1 MPQTVPFE
9 MEDGT
14 KIYVEVEDSAGGM
27 QRVGRGGGDEE
38 KTAGKFQEAI
48 NQVRPAAEA
57 VLNSLR
63 EMNTPD
69 EIGMEFGIKFSA
81 KFGTAILAS
90 VDGETTF
97 KVSLKWT
104 NPKKEG

>member
-1 MPQTVPFE
+1 MGDAVPFE

-14 KIYVEVEDSAGGM
+14 QIYVEVEDSPGGM
-27 QRVGRGGGDEE
+27 QRVGRGGADEE

-81 KFGTAILAS
+81 KLGAAILAS
-90 VDGETTF
+90 ANGETTF
-97 KVSLKWT
+97 KVSMKWS
-104 NPKKEG
+104 NPKTAE